1 MHAERDY
8 GEAMSLSIF
17 WGKRKI
23 KRGDAEVG
31 KRSGGGGRIFLRKE
45 TKKTPLLVFEA
56 KEFLKL

>member
-1 MHAERDY
+1 V
-8 GEAMSLSIF
+8 SLSIF

-45 TKKTPLLVFEA
+45 TKKTPLLVSEA